1 MSTQTQPTQIKITQ
15 KAEMYYNSARRKL
28 ETSFKNSI
36 EKLDYTLKMAQTIPS
51 LSWYIF
57 EVDNTPTF
65 NFFNNLEN
73 INYIDDI
80 HGIVKK
86 WIEDTNAILE
96 EPSINRVTRDIPF
109 YISQFFTDVLIM
121 MIRSCCIGFYNRI
134 TYHKQYIAFYEKT
147 IEPCFALQE
156 GIRRQMNKARN
167 QHISSQLS
175 DLIMIFSFSCVN
187 NLFLEG
193 DEAKHKRQYKNSLR
207 IVKNAERLEGVK
219 LFFKK
224 IFGKI

>member
-1 MSTQTQPTQIKITQ
+1 MNTPQIH
-15 KAEMYYNSARRKL
+15 YNSAKGKL

-36 EKLDYTLKMAQTIPS
+36 ELLDYQLRMAQKIPS

-65 NFFNNLEN
+65 RFFDNLGN

-80 HGIVKK
+80 RGVVKK
-86 WIEDTNAILE
+86 WIEATNAILE

-109 YISQFFTDVLIM
+109 YISHFFTDVLTIT
-121 MIRSCCIGFYNRI
+121 IRKGCIGSYDRI
-134 TYHKQYIAFYEKT
+134 KYHKQYIAFYEKT

-156 GIRRQMNKARN
+156 RITRQMNASGKNNMIGGVA
-167 QHISSQLS
+167 SKLS
-175 DLIMIFSFSCVN
+175 NLMIILNFSYLN

-193 DEAKHKRQYKNSLR
+193 DEAKHKRQYKKSLR
-207 IVKNAERLEGVK
+207 IVKNAERVERVK

>member
-1 MSTQTQPTQIKITQ
+1 MNTPQIH
-15 KAEMYYNSARRKL
+15 YNSAKGKL

-36 EKLDYTLKMAQTIPS
+36 ELLDYQLRIAQTIPS

-65 NFFNNLEN
+65 RFFYNLEN

-80 HGIVKK
+80 HSVLKK

-96 EPSINRVTRDIPF
+96 EPSINRVTGDIPF
-109 YISQFFTDVLIM
+109 YISHFFTDVLTI
-121 MIRSCCIGFYNRI
+121 MIRKGCIGSYNRI
-134 TYHKQYIAFYEKT
+134 KYHKQYIAFYEKT

-156 GIRRQMNKARN
+156 TIRRQMNKARN

-175 DLIMIFSFSCVN
+175 DLIMIFSFSSIK
-187 NLFLEG
+187 NLFLKG
-193 DEAKHKRQYKNSLR
+193 DEERHKRQYKKSLR
-207 IVKNAERLEGVK
+207 IVKNAERVERVK

>member
-1 MSTQTQPTQIKITQ
+1 MNTPQI
-15 KAEMYYNSARRKL
+15 YYDSAKGKL

-36 EKLDYTLKMAQTIPS
+36 EQLDHKLKMAQTIPS

-65 NFFNNLEN
+65 CFFNNLEN

-80 HGIVKK
+80 QSVVKK

-109 YISQFFTDVLIM
+109 YISHLFTDVLIM
-121 MIRSCCIGFYNRI
+121 IKRNGLICSYNPI
-134 TYHKQYIAFYEKT
+134 KYNKQYIAFYEKT
-147 IEPCFALQE
+147 IEPCFVLQE
-156 GIRRQMNKARN
+156 RIIKQMNASRKN
-167 QHISSQLS
+167 NMIGDISSQLS
-175 DLIMIFSFSCVN
+175 NLIIMLNFYYLN

-193 DEAKHKRQYKNSLR
+193 DEERHKRQYKKSLR
-207 IVKNAERLEGVK
+207 IVKNAERVT